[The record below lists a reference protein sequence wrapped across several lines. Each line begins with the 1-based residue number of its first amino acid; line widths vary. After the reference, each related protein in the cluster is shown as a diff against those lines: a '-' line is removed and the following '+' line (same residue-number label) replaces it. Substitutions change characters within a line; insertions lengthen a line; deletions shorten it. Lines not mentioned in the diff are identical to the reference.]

1 MIMTFC
7 FIDLFILL
15 VNQEYVLRDL
25 KAKHI
30 PKLNIRRCS
39 RVINFKVLSSAGE
52 HFEVVPGDI
61 LDLHRPR

>member
-15 VNQEYVLRDL
+15 VNQEYVLWDL

-30 PKLNIRRCS
+30 PKLNFRLLQSQR
-39 RVINFKVLSSAGE
+39 
-52 HFEVVPGDI
+52 
-61 LDLHRPR
+61 